1 MIPLVLGSECCVVG
15 RSLIMMMTPKG
26 QYSVGGKRGG
36 LRPGSGRPLGS
47 KNKKPYKPNEAR
59 AHAKQQ
65 MIIAALALRRQGHSY
80 QSIGNQLGC
89 SDVEALRMVR
99 GALARAEALVKE
111 EAKEVIALELIR
123 LDEMSKGISTSA
135 EKGDPR
141 LIETMLKIMDRRAH
155 YLGLDAPAKQEVG
168 GKDGPA
174 TFEIRI
180 GKEFDG
186 V

>member
-1 MIPLVLGSECCVVG
+1 MVTLALGSECSVVG
-15 RSLIMMMTPKG
+15 RSLIMMTPKG

-36 LRPGSGRPLGS
+36 PRPGSGRPLGS

-59 AHAKQQ
+59 VHAKQQ
-65 MIIAALALRRQGHSY
+65 KVLAALALRRQGHSY
-80 QSIGNQLGC
+80 RSIGDQLGC
-89 SDVEALRMVR
+89 SDVEALRMVK
-99 GALARAEALVKE
+99 GALARAEILVKE
-111 EAKEVIALELIR
+111 EAQEVTALELIR

-168 GKDGPA
+168 GKDGPV
-174 TFEIRI
+174 TYEIRI